1 MGVVGLPTAIFSTT
15 FAYES
20 GVAVP
25 VLSRELTVESMGIS
39 DDGRRYPEVAD
50 MNYWAAAH
58 RSRHLGRIYTRAF
71 GFSPL
76 PFPRELGDLLADYC
90 PSAYSS
96 NSLYFHQ
103 F

>member
-1 MGVVGLPTAIFSTT
+1 MIVWALLTTVASTT
-15 FAYES
+15 FPLDS
-20 GVAVP
+20 SVALA
-25 VLSRELTVESMGIS
+25 VLSRELTVESMSIS

-90 PSAYSS
+90 PSAYSFSS
-96 NSLYFHQ
+96 NSL
-103 F
+103 